1 MDPLTRKSKAFSGS
15 KPTVVVEW
23 TLKERDRV
31 SQRRALAAK
40 WLEEEEY
47 TNYRYNVET
56 CHDGK
61 RVYLLRPTW
70 LNKGFDFQVNLEGFS
85 SITRTS
91 RKGPTKE
98 MPSHKDVVHDLAQKV
113 SADPAA
119 ASVLYS
125 AICDVYDCR
134 DVGEILAEH
143 PVLSDLS
150 VGLSAEKV
158 LLIVKWLFVEQD
170 LTYWLQTGRNML
182 ISGIEKNVFGL
193 HTSAL

>member
-1 MDPLTRKSKAFSGS
+1 MDNLTRKSTAFSWS

-23 TLKERDRV
+23 TLKEHDRAA
-31 SQRRALAAK
+31 QRRALAEK
-40 WLEEEEY
+40 WLEEEAY

-56 CHDGK
+56 CRDGK

-85 SITRTS
+85 SVTRTS

-119 ASVLYS
+119 APVLFS
-125 AICDVYDCR
+125 AVCDVYDCR
-134 DVGEILAEH
+134 DVADILANQ

-150 VGLSAEKV
+150 AGLSAEKL

-170 LTYWLQTGRNML
+170 LTYWLQTGRDML
-182 ISGIEKNVFGL
+182 MSGIEKNVFGL
-193 HTSAL
+193 HSSPV